1 MYPEVTLH
9 VPVIGKNGLLTDGGV
24 WNVANKFHGVWNVAN
39 KFQHVNTHINAKART
54 LFDRHVEIDEK
65 SAMLNCK
72 TGHRNHTGRA
82 AE

>member
-1 MYPEVTLH
+1 MCPEVTLQ
-9 VPVIGKNGLLTDGGV
+9 VPVIGKNGLLTEG
-24 WNVANKFHGVWNVAN
+24 GVWNVAN

-54 LFDRHVEIDEK
+54 LFDRNVEIDQK

-72 TGHRNHTGRA
+72 AGHRDHIGRP